1 MATYTQTLSILYHA
15 IISDYQGEENTN
27 DHTSTSV
34 TSYTESGGSVRQML
48 VFYSRPTADN
58 QKREILSMS
67 ATCTYSGGNY
77 PYSGYKY
84 RYYLS
89 ELEADEVFN
98 PETVTHSNHG
108 FANYTYNITKQ
119 SEATVTVYG
128 KLDALAYGVA
138 YTPVCDTV
146 VTPKSAT
153 VNFGD
158 YVTRKVSFSKINSKT
173 AAGTFSANVD
183 ACSDNTIELT
193 TSLSS
198 DNVLIPPDLTSV
210 KLRYRVPDADSYGEV
225 EFGTSLTGVLPGNLI
240 PAGAIS
246 AGKVEL
252 AAACTDSNGGSYVT
266 SWISKTVVVNVFKS
280 VSPASGSFVDRAK
293 AALFSASLYDGCTLS
308 AFKWRKSGAT
318 DATTVTLSGV
328 TSYTMPAN
336 TITDGAEYEFTFT
349 AVDKY
354 GVEHELS
361 TWRTFTTVDATPTA
375 ETVAPSGTMIEADS
389 DTVFT
394 WSHST
399 STGSSATKSEL
410 QYSADETT
418 WTDLATVTGSATE
431 YTLAAGTLTTGT
443 WYWRVRTYNLDSVA
457 SEWSDAA
464 QFIAV
469 GKPSTPLITIADNSP
484 RPTITWQVS
493 EQEGYELTID
503 GEVIR
508 DYGTGKSWTSPR
520 YLTDGTHTVSI
531 RVQNSYGLWSDMA
544 TMSFTVENTAGEA
557 VYLSGTAENSATL
570 NWDGVGYDFFV
581 VYRNGKAIA
590 KTENVTYCD
599 RLYAGDAT
607 YYVRG
612 CYTDSY
618 NYGISNEIELEIL
631 PKNAV
636 LEGIADGA
644 TIDLSLSDSQS
655 RSFTWTQTRQSSSY
669 HTAGRALPSYD
680 IAEYLDQTLS
690 GTCAIWKDDRADQ
703 RELESL
709 LGQIVCLKTENG
721 EFALGPLVS
730 LTKAVGLF
738 YVSYQISVVNSF
750 YEEEINLDS

>member
-1 MATYTQTLSILYHA
+1 VATTQVNLGPNEYATLSNYF
-15 IISDYQGEENTN
+15 GEENTN

-34 TSYTESGGSVRQML
+34 TGSGATENRRQLLVKYYNAATSSYL
-48 VFYSRPTADN
+48 YN
-58 QKREILSMS
+58 QILSAK
-67 ATCTYSGGNY
+67 ATVTYSGGN
-77 PYSGYKY
+77 SGFD
-84 RYYLS
+84 YLS
-89 ELEADEVFN
+89 KFHIGTLSKDLDFDKITYASNGFAHWSNAVKEPSATIYDFVNAVKYGVVFEPIN
-98 PETVTHSNHG
+98 YTTVTP
-108 FANYTYNITKQ
+108 ITL
-119 SEATVTVYG
+119 S
-128 KLDALAYGVA
+128 
-138 YTPVCDTV
+138 
-146 VTPKSAT
+146 

-158 YVTRKVSFSKINSKT
+158 YVLSTVNFDKINNK
-173 AAGTFSANVD
+173 SASS
-183 ACSDNTIELT
+183 SDTVINSTQDLLFTLT
-193 TSLSS
+193 TGLTSK
-198 DNVLIPPDLTSV
+198 NVLKTPAITKI
-210 KLRYRVPDADSYGEV
+210 KLRYRPTSDDAYTEKDL
-225 EFGTSLTGVLPGNLI
+225 GTDLTYTLSGSEI
-240 PAGAIS
+240 PS
-246 AGKVEL
+246 KSVEL
-252 AAACTDSNGGSYVT
+252 GEIQFQVACTSVT
-266 SWISKTVVVNVFKS
+266 GDYESDWLTKTVATYAFKS
-280 VSPASGSFVDRAK
+280 VSPAAGSYVDRAA
-293 AALFSASLYDGCTLS
+293 AALFSASLYSGCTLS

-328 TSYTMPAN
+328 TSYTLPAN

-349 AVDKY
+349 AVDQY
-354 GVEHELS
+354 GVEHELGE
-361 TWRTFTTVDATPTA
+361 WITFTTADATPTA
-375 ETVAPSGTMIEADS
+375 STISPSGTIVEADS
-389 DTVFT
+389 STVFR
-394 WSHST
+394 WSHT
-399 STGSSATKSEL
+399 TATGTLPSKSEL

-469 GKPSTPLITIADNSP
+469 SKPSTPLITIADNSP

-503 GEVIR
+503 GETIR
-508 DYGTGKSWTSPR
+508 DYGTGKRWTSPR
-520 YLTDGTHTVSI
+520 YLADGTHTVSI
-531 RVQNSYGLWSDMA
+531 RVQNNYGLWSDTA

-570 NWDGVGYDFFV
+570 NWAGVGYDFFI

-599 RLYAGDAT
+599 RLYAGDAV
-607 YYVRG
+607 YCVRG

-618 NYGISNEIELEIL
+618 NYGISNETELEIL

-669 HTAGRALPSYD
+669 HTAGRALPSCD

-738 YVSYQISVVNSF
+738 YVSYQLSVVNSY
-750 YEEEINLDS
+750 YEEEIALDS

>member
-1 MATYTQTLSILYHA
+1 MATSVTLAIKEHA
-15 IISDYQGEENTN
+15 IIGRYDSGSTLLHYN
-27 DHTSTSV
+27 DHISTVLDADTYSVLLKFSELTGENRKKAIFKIAVNPTITYSEDYTPWSSWYAILKNAFESNAVDRASFNGQTYVSYSTYYTYFYQSTFSIPTAHAFEALKNGFELWSTKALTIEIPQSITVELGDTVALVPAIASVNGATAAKSFYLNTAAANKIVLSTS
-34 TSYTESGGSVRQML
+34 Y
-48 VFYSRPTADN
+48 A
-58 QKREILSMS
+58 
-67 ATCTYSGGNY
+67 
-77 PYSGYKY
+77 
-84 RYYLS
+84 
-89 ELEADEVFN
+89 
-98 PETVTHSNHG
+98 
-108 FANYTYNITKQ
+108 
-119 SEATVTVYG
+119 
-128 KLDALAYGVA
+128 
-138 YTPVCDTV
+138 TPV
-146 VTPKSAT
+146 
-153 VNFGD
+153 
-158 YVTRKVSFSKINSKT
+158 Y
-173 AAGTFSANVD
+173 
-183 ACSDNTIELT
+183 E
-193 TSLSS
+193 
-198 DNVLIPPDLTSV
+198 PPTLTSA
-210 KLRYRVPDADSYGEV
+210 KLRYRVPDATTYQEIDMGTGTTV
-225 EFGTSLTGVLPGNLI
+225 ELPGGNI
-240 PAGAIS
+240 SAAAITAGALEI
-246 AGKVEL
+246 AF
-252 AAACTDSNGGSYVT
+252 AITDSNGYSRTTDWQSVT
-266 SWISKTVVVNVFKS
+266 LKTLVFKS

-328 TSYTMPAN
+328 TSYTLPAN

-410 QYSADETT
+410 QYSADEAT

-443 WYWRVRTYNLDSVA
+443 WYWRVRTYNLDDVA

-520 YLTDGTHTVSI
+520 YLTDGTHTVSV

-636 LEGIADGA
+636 LEGIADGS

-655 RSFTWTQTRQSSSY
+655 RAFTWTQTRQSSSY

-680 IAEYLDQTLS
+680 LAEYLDQTLS

-738 YVSYQISVVNSF
+738 YVSYQISVVNSY
-750 YEEEINLDS
+750 YEEEINIDS

>member
-1 MATYTQTLSILYHA
+1 MATTQINFGPSEYATLSNYF
-15 IISDYQGEENTN
+15 GEENTN

-34 TSYTESGGSVRQML
+34 TGSGATENRRQLLVKYYSPAASSYP
-48 VFYSRPTADN
+48 YN
-58 QKREILSMS
+58 QILSAK
-67 ATCTYSGGNY
+67 ATVTYSGGNSDTEALSKFY
-77 PYSGYKY
+77 IGALSKDLDFDKITYTSNGFAHWSNAVKETTASIYDPVNALKY
-84 RYYLS
+84 GV
-89 ELEADEVFN
+89 VFEPIN
-98 PETVTHSNHG
+98 YTTVTP
-108 FANYTYNITKQ
+108 
-119 SEATVTVYG
+119 TVMSVNLGDY
-128 KLDALAYGVA
+128 V
-138 YTPVCDTV
+138 VC
-146 VTPKSAT
+146 T
-153 VNFGD
+153 VNFD
-158 YVTRKVSFSKINSKT
+158 KINNKNASSSDT
-173 AAGTFSANVD
+173 VINSTQDLLFTLAAG
-183 ACSDNTIELT
+183 
-193 TSLSS
+193 
-198 DNVLIPPDLTSV
+198 LTSKDV
-210 KLRYRVPDADSYGEV
+210 LKAPAIKKIKLRYRPTSDDAYTEKDLGTNLTYTISGSEIPSKSVESGEIQFQV
-225 EFGTSLTGVLPGNLI
+225 
-240 PAGAIS
+240 
-246 AGKVEL
+246 
-252 AAACTDSNGGSYVT
+252 ACTCVT
-266 SWISKTVVVNVFKS
+266 GDYESEWLTKNVVTYAFKS
-280 VSPASGSFVDRAK
+280 VSPAAGSYVARTK

-308 AFKWRKSGAT
+308 AFKWRKIGST
-318 DATTVTLSGV
+318 EATTVTLSGV

-349 AVDKY
+349 AVDQY
-354 GVEHELS
+354 GVEHELGE
-361 TWRTFTTVDATPTA
+361 WITFTTADATPTA
-375 ETVAPSGTMIEADS
+375 STVSPSGTIVEADS
-389 DTVFT
+389 STVFR
-394 WSHST
+394 WSHT
-399 STGSSATKSEL
+399 TATGTLPSKSEL
-410 QYSADETT
+410 QYSADEAT

-581 VYRNGKAIA
+581 VYRNGKAIV

-618 NYGISNEIELEIL
+618 DYGISNEIELEIL

-669 HTAGRALPSYD
+669 HTAGRTLPSYD

-738 YVSYQISVVNSF
+738 YVSYQISVVNSY

>member
-1 MATYTQTLSILYHA
+1 MATSVTLAIKEHA
-15 IISDYQGEENTN
+15 IIGAQGSGSDLLLYN
-27 DHTSTSV
+27 DHISTAFAPDDLSVLLNFEELTGENRKKVISGITVNPKITYSDGASGSKSSSYFAVLEYDFDADSVDRASLQSKSSYYRAYSSYFYYSTFSVPTQHALKALNNGIELWSYYATTIEIPQSITVELGDAVVLVPAIASVNGATAAKSFYLNTASSNTIVLSTS
-34 TSYTESGGSVRQML
+34 Y
-48 VFYSRPTADN
+48 A
-58 QKREILSMS
+58 
-67 ATCTYSGGNY
+67 
-77 PYSGYKY
+77 
-84 RYYLS
+84 
-89 ELEADEVFN
+89 
-98 PETVTHSNHG
+98 
-108 FANYTYNITKQ
+108 
-119 SEATVTVYG
+119 
-128 KLDALAYGVA
+128 
-138 YTPVCDTV
+138 TPVYD
-146 VTPKSAT
+146 
-153 VNFGD
+153 
-158 YVTRKVSFSKINSKT
+158 
-173 AAGTFSANVD
+173 
-183 ACSDNTIELT
+183 
-193 TSLSS
+193 
-198 DNVLIPPDLTSV
+198 PPTLTSA
-210 KLRYRVPDADSYGEV
+210 KFRYRVPDATTYQKIDM
-225 EFGTSLTGVLPGNLI
+225 GTETTAELPGGSI
-240 PAGAIS
+240 PAAAIS
-246 AGKVEL
+246 AGALEI
-252 AAACTDSNGGSYVT
+252 AFTITDSNGYSRTTDWTSVT
-266 SWISKTVVVNVFKS
+266 LKTLVFKS
-280 VSPASGSFVDRAK
+280 VSPASGSFMDRAK
-293 AALFSASLYDGCTLS
+293 SALFSASLYSGCTLS

-328 TSYTMPAN
+328 TSYTLPAN

-349 AVDKY
+349 AVDQY

-389 DTVFT
+389 DAVFT
-394 WSHST
+394 WTHST

-410 QYSADETT
+410 QYSADEET

-431 YTLAAGTLTTGT
+431 YTLPAGTLTTGT

-520 YLTDGTHTVSI
+520 YLTDGPHTVSV
-531 RVQNSYGLWSDMA
+531 RVQNSYGLWSDRA

-557 VYLSGTAENSATL
+557 VYLSGTSESSATL

-607 YYVRG
+607 YCVRG

-618 NYGISNEIELEIL
+618 NYGISNETELEIL

-669 HTAGRALPSYD
+669 HTAGRALPSCD

-738 YVSYQISVVNSF
+738 YVSYQISVVNSY
-750 YEEEINLDS
+750 YEEEIALDS